1 MHILCSFVT
10 LYLNTLFPRF
20 DLIKL
25 KKDNY
30 INFFLQYLHLKIG
43 FIFSS
48 HFDLLT
54 FLISYHINLI
64 SLFLIYLL
72 NHVIHLW
79 HFLTFVLLNQNLLTV
94 IIILHFFT
102 LNYFLNFLL
111 FFNII
116 LIKIFITSNFFLNHW
131 FF

>member
-72 NHVIHLW
+72 NHVLHL
-79 HFLTFVLLNQNLLTV
+79 
-94 IIILHFFT
+94 
-102 LNYFLNFLL
+102 
-111 FFNII
+111 
-116 LIKIFITSNFFLNHW
+116 
-131 FF
+131 